1 VENLQR
7 PIESLKRW
15 RWMVLALTVL
25 AMLAAIAIAASKS
38 TTYSATSTVVVGSA
52 ATQSTTGRSPDQ
64 DAVLAAGY
72 IPQINSPSFQNSLK
86 DQGKIADDVSISAA
100 PVALSPFIDIT
111 ATASSPAQA
120 IAAADAISN
129 GFVSYTLKQFN
140 SIVSDRLD
148 IPRER
153 LKQISTQI
161 AADQAQLA
169 SGGLSDSEA
178 AAVRGEI
185 DALRAE
191 STGLS
196 ANLQTQ
202 AGVTGNPSL
211 AGVYHPADGSVTNK
225 SSIAR
230 NAILGLVGGL
240 LLGSAIAL
248 LLGAL
253 ELRLRSAADVRRR
266 LELPLIGSVTSG
278 RGPIQEARR
287 AEDFKTLAS
296 SISVLKPPVA
306 SVAVVSPGDGEGK
319 SLVAENL
326 ARWRAAQGGRVIL
339 IKADMRDRTTVGRV
353 NGGDRAGLS
362 DLLNN
367 GARSDI
373 RNYLLETDH
382 PGLWVM
388 PSGGGSDDPYT
399 LFSSDRVS
407 EVIAQACV
415 HADMVIVDTPA
426 LLGAAEGQ
434 VLSAGTD
441 GSVLVLDSTSTQPG
455 AALEARDIL
464 RRSGSNILGVVLNR
478 VPKSSAVYS

>member
-15 RWMVLALTVL
+15 RWLVGALTLL

-72 IPQINSPSFQNSLK
+72 IPQLNSPSFQNSLK
-86 DQGKIADDVSISAA
+86 EQGKVADGVSISAA

-111 ATASSPAQA
+111 ATASSPAEA
-120 IAAADAISN
+120 IAAADAISK
-129 GFVSYTLKQFN
+129 GFASYTLNQFN

-148 IPRER
+148 IPRQR
-153 LKQISTQI
+153 LKEIAAQI
-161 AADQAQLA
+161 AADQDKLA
-169 SGGLSDSEA
+169 GGGLSGSDA

-191 STGLS
+191 ATGLT
-196 ANLQTQ
+196 ANLQNQ
-202 AGVTGNPSL
+202 AGVTGNPNL
-211 AGVYHPADGSVTNK
+211 AGVYHLADGAVTNK
-225 SSIAR
+225 ASIAR

-253 ELRLRSAADVRRR
+253 ELRLRSASDVRRR

-278 RGPIQEARR
+278 RGPLQDARR

-306 SVAVVSPGDGEGK
+306 SVAVVSPSDGEGK
-319 SLVAENL
+319 SMVAENL

-339 IKADMRDRTTVGRV
+339 IKADMRDRSTIGRA
-353 NGGDRAGLS
+353 NGGERAGLA
-362 DLLNN
+362 DLLNG

-373 RNYLLETDH
+373 RNYMVETDY
-382 PGLWVM
+382 PGLWVI
-388 PSGGGSDDPYT
+388 PSGGGADDPYT

-407 EVIAQACV
+407 DVIAQACV

-441 GSVLVLDSTSTQPG
+441 GSVLVVDSTSTQPG
-455 AALEARDIL
+455 AALEARDVL

-478 VPKSSAVYS
+478 VPKSSAVFS